1 MREKQQYY
9 IDCIERLKG
18 GAIERLD
25 WEKLYSLMDDLSENL
40 PIILH
45 PIDHSAKFA
54 RARILEDDK
63 KFDSIHKL
71 SYPKQEN
78 CKTFGRCN
86 RPNQSVLY
94 AGVGTELLFSEINA
108 HIGDIVGIIHMQP
121 TQKLYFARVGA
132 LNLWRRTSGICL
144 LHEEIKKEIEI
155 IYKNPENIVSFLFD
169 AFISDY
175 FSRSGNQHIYKLTSA
190 YTSAILNSNSNISGI
205 IYDSVNHTAGA
216 CLAIKPEHFNVTIKP
231 SDIQIVRITSYLGYG
246 IYDFEQI
253 AYTNNFD
260 GEMILWNY

>member
-1 MREKQQYY
+1 MHEKQQYY

-86 RPNQSVLY
+86 RPNQPVLY

-108 HIGDIVGIIHMQP
+108 HIGDYVGIVHMQP
-121 TQKLYFARVGA
+121 SETLYCVRLGA
-132 LNLWRRTSGICL
+132 LNLWKRTQGICL
-144 LHEEIKKEIEI
+144 LDEEIKKQIAAI
-155 IYKNPENIVSFLFD
+155 HNDPKNIVAFLFD

-175 FSRSGNQHIYKLTSA
+175 FTRIGSQSIYKITSA
-190 YTSAILNSNSNISGI
+190 YSAAILNSHPKIAGI

-216 CLAIKPEHFNVTIKP
+216 CLSFKPNHFNTTLKP
-231 SDIQIVRITSYLGYG
+231 KDVQIVKVTNYLGYG
-246 IYDFEQI
+246 IYDFEEI
-253 AYTNNFD
+253 AYANQFD
-260 GEMILWNY
+260 VDKILWS